1 MMPDVP
7 AETLDRL
14 LAGELP
20 DSEER
25 RIAQLALADPELFEL
40 LTAAGIVKSA
50 VVADEDFAQTSILH
64 ADHERVPPGSNHPT
78 AVRGSAW
85 TSRPRVLAMAA
96 LATAAIIVLAIAF
109 GSSRSARRPAA
120 IKSAADAPR
129 VDAAIPPPLLLTAR
143 FDAARQPAFRT
154 DAGTSRLPRQ
164 TGTIVSV
171 RDGEVD
177 VDLGSLDGLKRGV
190 ELRAVHGQGDARAGG
205 RVTITVV
212 FRERSRGRLGG
223 GANVQAGDR
232 VDVAPTAHVAAI
244 LEQATARRA
253 AGDLAAARKLAQL
266 AVSRSS
272 AAEVAADV
280 RRRSLD
286 QLGVLQ
292 HEAGDLD
299 GAVRLFA
306 AAADDFDAAP
316 AAEPA
321 ERADVLNE
329 LGAMRIEQRDYAAAE
344 RTLQSAL
351 SFATGAAKV
360 RVTNN
365 LGAIAALR
373 GDMAAAD
380 RLYRE
385 ARSLA
390 GDSADLAADRQAI
403 EKNLGGLKTSR

>member
-1 MMPDVP
+1 MPDVP

-14 LAGELP
+14 LAGELSAS
-20 DSEER
+20 DER
-25 RIAQLALADPELFEL
+25 RIAQLALADPEIFEL
-40 LTAAGIVKSA
+40 LTAAGIVKMA
-50 VVADEDFAQTSILH
+50 VVADQDSQENIPH
-64 ADHERVPPGSNHPT
+64 ADREMAPPGIRSNPT

-85 TSRPRVLAMAA
+85 TSRPRVLAMTA
-96 LATAAIIVLAIAF
+96 LATAAVIVLAIAF
-109 GSSRSARRPAA
+109 GSSRFAGRPAV
-120 IKSAADAPR
+120 IKSAATAPR
-129 VDAAIPPPLLLTAR
+129 IDAAIPPPLLLTAR
-143 FDAARQPAFRT
+143 LDAANQPAFRT
-154 DAGTSRLPRQ
+154 DAETSRLPKQ
-164 TGTIVSV
+164 TGTIASV
-171 RDGEVD
+171 HDGDVD
-177 VDLGSLDGLKRGV
+177 IDLGSLDGLKQGV
-190 ELRAVHGQGDARAGG
+190 ELRAVHGQEDARAGG

-212 FRERSRGRLGG
+212 FRERSRGRLGA

-244 LEQATARRA
+244 LEQATARRT

-286 QLGVLQ
+286 QLGMLQ
-292 HEAGDLD
+292 HQAGDLD
-299 GAVRLFA
+299 EAGRLLA
-306 AAADDFDAAP
+306 AAADLFDAAP
-316 AAEPA
+316 AAVAA

-344 RTLQSAL
+344 RALQSAL
-351 SFATGAAKV
+351 SYATGAAKV

-403 EKNLGGLKTSR
+403 EKNLDGLKTSR